1 MSEKELLDT
10 RICELGLS
18 IEGSILEPHIERLYE
33 EMDAREIRAK
43 PHCWLSDDWFSPDG
57 IPGIAIPF
65 YLAHP
70 RLMKL
75 ERKQMVEVE
84 GGTKPWLMRI
94 LRHEAGHAIDTA
106 YRLHRRRSYKEVFG
120 NYFTPYPDSYR
131 PRPRSKSF
139 VLHLD
144 PGYAQSHP
152 AEDFA
157 ETFAVWLAPGRK
169 WESEYRGWK
178 ALSKLHFVEKLMG
191 DIAGEPAKVRSRIRI
206 EPVSKIR
213 KTLREHYHILHDRFQ
228 MDCTESNFDI
238 QLKKLFV
245 TQQRDPMDL
254 KASSFLQ
261 KNRGEVCRIVGQFTG
276 ENQYN
281 VNQII
286 IQLAKR
292 ADELGMFAHGDA
304 STLKSRVIALLTTIT
319 MDIIGS
325 NQHRIA
331 L

>member
-10 RICELGLS
+10 RISDLGLT

-33 EMDAREIRAK
+33 ELDARGIKAK

-84 GGTKPWLMRI
+84 GGTKLWLMRI
-94 LRHEAGHAIDTA
+94 LRHEAGHALDTA

-131 PRPRSKSF
+131 PRPRSKSY

-144 PGYAQSHP
+144 PCYAQSHP

-169 WESEYRGWK
+169 WEQEYRGWK
-178 ALSKLHFVEKLMG
+178 ALSKLHFVEELMG
-191 DIAGEPAKVRSRIRI
+191 EVAGEAVKVRSRIRI

-213 KTLREHYHILHDRFQ
+213 KTLRDHYSILHDRFQ
-228 MDCTESNFDI
+228 MDCTETNFDA
-238 QLKKLFV
+238 QLLKVFIRLKREEL
-245 TQQRDPMDL
+245 DL
-254 KASSFLQ
+254 KASFFLQ
-261 KNRGEVCRIVGQFTG
+261 KYRGEVCRIVGQFTG
-276 ENQYN
+276 ENPYN

-292 ADELGMFAHGDA
+292 ADELGLFAHGEIA
-304 STLKSRVIALLTTIT
+304 TIKGRVISLLTALT
-319 MDIIGS
+319 MDIINS